1 MTEHV
6 PVLFDKTL
14 ELLNIKPDGIY
25 IDATIGRGGHA
36 EGILEKLQE
45 GEGKLIGIDKD
56 YEAIKYCRSFFTTER
71 LKLYHDSYINIP
83 EILAREN
90 IKAVSGI
97 LFDLGVSSPQ
107 LDNAERGFSYNQD
120 AYLDMR
126 MNKNQALTAAEIIN
140 NFSQEKL
147 ENIIQKYGEENW
159 AARIAEFIVD
169 RRKKEKITTTS
180 QLVELIKN
188 AIPAAARRKG
198 GHPARRTFQALR
210 IATNNE
216 LNELEMIMD
225 SLPDLLSS
233 EGRVCVLSF
242 HSLEDRIVKHKFKE
256 FARECDCPPDFPIC
270 RCDKEKQFRILTKG
284 PIEADADEKQKNPRS
299 RSAKLRAAERI

>member
-284 PIEADADEKQKNPRS
+284 PIEADVDEKQKNPRS